1 MPPTPAQKAA
11 LERLRRVKDGES
23 ACIVYGE
30 DDVIYAATLCER
42 DEATLAELALS
53 EHPADDD
60 EPVSVEWATQ
70 MYGKPSRSSGDYYH
84 KWDVN
89 EAASFCFFR
98 DVFAVTFFDD
108 ENSVDVPVTTRRQ
121 LRSLLSALQPESEAA
136 K

>member
-1 MPPTPAQKAA
+1 MTRQPEESNDEKLSRVSQMIDPRQQTWVFSPNDVAA
-11 LERLRRVKDGES
+11 IRYVH
-23 ACIVYGE
+23 
-30 DDVIYAATLCER
+30 
-42 DEATLAELALS
+42 ELATRS

-60 EPVSVEWATQ
+60 EPVTVEWATQ

-121 LRSLLSALQPESEAA
+121 LRSLLSALNPESE
-136 K
+136 